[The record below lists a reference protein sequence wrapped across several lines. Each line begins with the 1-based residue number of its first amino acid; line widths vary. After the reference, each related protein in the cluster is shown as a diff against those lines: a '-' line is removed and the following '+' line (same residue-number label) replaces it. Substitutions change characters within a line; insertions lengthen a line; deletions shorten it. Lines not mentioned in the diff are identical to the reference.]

1 MAADSPKQASEG
13 ESKVE
18 SVVFFI
24 LTLEVTLSF
33 QQYPVGGPDQP
44 HLVWGGN
51 TTRVWAGVLARR
63 IAWSLPFTVTEEENI
78 DRVKYIV

>member
-1 MAADSPKQASEG
+1 MDLYIGLHECPHVAADSPKQASEG

-44 HLVWGGN
+44 HLVWGG
-51 TTRVWAGVLARR
+51 TPQGCGLVF
-63 IAWSLPFTVTEEENI
+63 LPGGLLGACLSQ
-78 DRVKYIV
+78 